1 MNKMLARTPRVPYR
15 FNTFCMFVINKRAM
29 SKARLRIDTRPSEG
43 CTFAA
48 SPLRRAFT
56 TSPIVK
62 NNGKQRSKTE
72 DRLLGGCTG
81 RGFMPGES
89 GNPMGRPPSKGL
101 VNALREAVSQVD
113 KTGRSVE
120 QLLADVLIFEAI
132 KGKHRLAAINSIYD
146 RLEGKP
152 RTSIEVKSQSDL
164 DISNRSSEEVEC
176 ALALGCWPEDLKAM
190 GHDPA

>member
-1 MNKMLARTPRVPYR
+1 
-15 FNTFCMFVINKRAM
+15 
-29 SKARLRIDTRPSEG
+29 
-43 CTFAA
+43 
-48 SPLRRAFT
+48 
-56 TSPIVK
+56 
-62 NNGKQRSKTE
+62 
-72 DRLLGGCTG
+72 
-81 RGFMPGES
+81 MPGES
-89 GNPMGRPPSKGL
+89 GNPKGRPPSKGL

-120 QLLADVLIFEAI
+120 QLLPDVLIFEAI

-190 GHDPA
+190 GHDPAELMERAKEPLRQLQEIRDSICGEDDDYDL